1 LRGTGCTRALTGPY
15 RKKSSIAVNRA
26 VIPAARAHVAL
37 WTGIAAKPNFESNP
51 TRDERLDMA
60 LQDQQ
65 AEPSM
70 EEILASIRRIISEE
84 EQTPTA
90 EPVLDLT
97 QTDEPQTEVE
107 DDIVFEAVEQVV
119 AQETV
124 TAPTPAPTPTQIE
137 TPMPTTATVITPTA
151 DTILSP
157 PTASAAAGAL
167 ARLAG
172 TLRVS
177 DTPGQTV
184 EGVVRELLKPMLKEW
199 LDKNLPSIV
208 ESRVEAEL
216 ERIARLAR

>member
-1 LRGTGCTRALTGPY
+1 
-15 RKKSSIAVNRA
+15 
-26 VIPAARAHVAL
+26 
-37 WTGIAAKPNFESNP
+37 
-51 TRDERLDMA
+51 MA

-84 EQTPTA
+84 EQAPSA

-97 QTDEPQTEVE
+97 QTDEPLENAG
-107 DDIVFEAVEQVV
+107 DDIVFEAVEEVV
-119 AQETV
+119 AQETI
-124 TAPTPAPTPTQIE
+124 APTPMPVATPASTPTPTTIE
-137 TPMPTTATVITPTA
+137 AIMPSPAAVITPTA

-172 TLRVS
+172 SLRVS

-199 LDKNLPSIV
+199 LDKNLPAIV

>member
-1 LRGTGCTRALTGPY
+1 
-15 RKKSSIAVNRA
+15 
-26 VIPAARAHVAL
+26 
-37 WTGIAAKPNFESNP
+37 
-51 TRDERLDMA
+51 
-60 LQDQQ
+60 
-65 AEPSM
+65 M

-84 EQTPTA
+84 EQAPAA

-97 QTDEPQTEVE
+97 QTDEPQHAVE

-119 AQETV
+119 AEETV
-124 TAPTPAPTPTQIE
+124 THAPAPAPVYTPAPTPVVTATTHT
-137 TPMPTTATVITPTA
+137 TPTPTTTE
-151 DTILSP
+151 TILSA
-157 PTASAAAGAL
+157 PTTSAAAGAL

-199 LDKNLPSIV
+199 LDKNLPAIV
-208 ESRVEAEL
+208 EARVEAEL

>member
-1 LRGTGCTRALTGPY
+1 
-15 RKKSSIAVNRA
+15 
-26 VIPAARAHVAL
+26 
-37 WTGIAAKPNFESNP
+37 
-51 TRDERLDMA
+51 MA

-84 EQTPTA
+84 EQAPEA
-90 EPVLDLT
+90 APVLDLT
-97 QTDEPQTEVE
+97 QTEAPAFEEE
-107 DDIVFEAVEQVV
+107 DDIVFEAVEEPPAV
-119 AQETV
+119 APAPLAPAPPMRAPAATMAISEISADSILS
-124 TAPTPAPTPTQIE
+124 APTT
-137 TPMPTTATVITPTA
+137 
-151 DTILSP
+151 
-157 PTASAAAGAL
+157 SAAAGSL

-172 TLRVS
+172 SLRVA

-199 LDKNLPSIV
+199 LDYNLPSIV

>member
-1 LRGTGCTRALTGPY
+1 
-15 RKKSSIAVNRA
+15 
-26 VIPAARAHVAL
+26 
-37 WTGIAAKPNFESNP
+37 
-51 TRDERLDMA
+51 MA

-84 EQTPTA
+84 EQTPNS

-97 QTDEPQTEVE
+97 QTEEPATD

-119 AQETV
+119 VEEFDTPV
-124 TAPTPAPTPTQIE
+124 PPTPAQTVTRQPAPVQTVTDTPVVT
-137 TPMPTTATVITPTA
+137 

-157 PTASAAAGAL
+157 PTASAAAGSL
-167 ARLAG
+167 AKLAG
-172 TLRVS
+172 SLRIA

-199 LDKNLPSIV
+199 LDRNLPAIV
-208 ESRVEAEL
+208 EARVEAEL

>member
-1 LRGTGCTRALTGPY
+1 
-15 RKKSSIAVNRA
+15 
-26 VIPAARAHVAL
+26 
-37 WTGIAAKPNFESNP
+37 
-51 TRDERLDMA
+51 MA

-97 QTDEPQTEVE
+97 QTDQPQVE
-107 DDIVFEAVEQVV
+107 EADDDIVFEAVEQVV
-119 AQETV
+119 VEEAYTPP
-124 TAPTPAPTPTQIE
+124 PTPAPTPTPIE
-137 TPMPTTATVITPTA
+137 TVMPSQATAVAPTV
-151 DTILSP
+151 DTILST
-157 PTASAAAGAL
+157 PTANAAAGSL

-172 TLRVS
+172 TLRIS
-177 DTPGQTV
+177 DAPGQTV

-199 LDKNLPSIV
+199 LDRNLPAIV
-208 ESRVEAEL
+208 EARVEAEL